1 MNALHA
7 KPTLNRGILG
17 CVPFGGGDMRMVP
30 DSRNKFA
37 IDPIANAQRYPKNEQ
52 PK

>member
-1 MNALHA
+1 M
-7 KPTLNRGILG
+7 KPPQILPLSHHKTLG
-17 CVPFGGGDMRMVP
+17 CRPIGVRGMQIVP

-37 IDPIANAQRYPKNEQ
+37 IDPMANAQRYPKNEQ